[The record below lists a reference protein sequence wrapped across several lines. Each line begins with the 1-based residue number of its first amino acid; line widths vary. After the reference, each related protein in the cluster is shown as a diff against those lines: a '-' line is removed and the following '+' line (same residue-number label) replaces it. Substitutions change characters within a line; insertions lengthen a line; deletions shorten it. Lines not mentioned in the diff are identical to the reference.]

1 MYSLLESALQS
12 FLQLGEDVSP
22 STVGKLAKWLK
33 EHFLT
38 SAFQVAEAYQN
49 SYVETLEG
57 IKFAL
62 SPNIKTDVRSKRKKE
77 FSVVLKKQ

>member
-33 EHFLT
+33 EHFFLVPKCHLGMP
-38 SAFQVAEAYQN
+38 S
-49 SYVETLEG
+49 
-57 IKFAL
+57 
-62 SPNIKTDVRSKRKKE
+62 
-77 FSVVLKKQ
+77 